1 VVSVNP
7 TLHGVRPCLAMCLSK
22 RGQHDAALA
31 ELNDDVKRTASVDAD
46 IAYAVASVYALE
58 DDFEQAFEW
67 LQRSIALGNENAPWL
82 ERDPTL
88 ASLREDPRFK
98 QLPARIQ
105 VTP

>member
-1 VVSVNP
+1 
-7 TLHGVRPCLAMCLSK
+7 M
-22 RGQHDAALA
+22 AAEEHEAARA
-31 ELNDDVKRTASVDAD
+31 ELNEDVKRNAAVDPD

-58 DDFEQAFEW
+58 GERDQAFEW

-82 ERDPTL
+82 KRDPTL

-98 QLPARIQ
+98 QLLARIQ